1 MRIHCW
7 LQGNLEIIGP
17 KGGQRPV
24 SPVGQVL
31 CSAPGKVSASLV
43 AVDRGWG
50 TSEAVVPAAPQ
61 VFSPHALCACS
72 AKYMYFFLLA
82 WITSAKI

>member
-72 AKYMYFFLLA
+72 AKYVYFLLA